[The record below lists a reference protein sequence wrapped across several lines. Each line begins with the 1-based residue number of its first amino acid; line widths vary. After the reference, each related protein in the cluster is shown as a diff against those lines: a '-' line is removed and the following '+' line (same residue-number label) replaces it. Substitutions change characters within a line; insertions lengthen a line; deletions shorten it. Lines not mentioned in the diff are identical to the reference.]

1 MPSLT
6 EVKHTAANSAVREK
20 SKNSH
25 ADKGQL
31 RVRLSCNSIVD
42 KDNHGYSVT
51 YMQSGRYQMAYGSSL
66 RIRNFKVSLPD
77 EEVVKAS
84 LFLSI
89 NGCVSFV
96 QSISPNDFTALF
108 HTFNPEKVDDELNL
122 LSTSED
128 EVIATS
134 TDQVPAAGT
143 NNA

>member
-6 EVKHTAANSAVREK
+6 EVKHSSAHSAVREK

-42 KDNHGYSVT
+42 KDSNGYSIT
-51 YMQSGRYQMAYGSSL
+51 YMQSGRYQMAYGTSL

-77 EEVVKAS
+77 EDVMKAS
-84 LFLSI
+84 MFLSF
-89 NGCVSFV
+89 GGSVSFV
-96 QSISPNDFTALF
+96 QSISLNDFTALF
-108 HTFNPEKVDDELNL
+108 HAFNPEKVNDELNL
-122 LSTSED
+122 LGTSEE
-128 EVIATS
+128 EVIATN
-134 TDQVPAAGT
+134 TDQVPVAGT

>member
-6 EVKHTAANSAVREK
+6 EVKHTPANLALREK

-31 RVRLSCNSIVD
+31 RVRLSCNAIVD
-42 KDNHGYSVT
+42 KDNNGYSIT
-51 YMQSGRYQMAYGSSL
+51 CMGAGRYQLAYGSSL

-77 EEVVKAS
+77 GDVMKAS
-84 LFLSI
+84 MFFMLD
-89 NGCVSFV
+89 GCIAFV
-96 QSISPNDFTALF
+96 QSISLNDFTALF
-108 HTFNPEKVDDELNL
+108 HAFNPEKVDDELNL
-122 LSTSED
+122 LGTSEE

-134 TDQVPAAGT
+134 TDQVPMAGT

>member
-6 EVKHTAANSAVREK
+6 EVKHTPANSAVREK

-25 ADKGQL
+25 AGKGQL
-31 RVRLSCNSIVD
+31 RVRLSCNAIVD
-42 KDNHGYSVT
+42 KDNNGYSIT
-51 YMQSGRYQMAYGSSL
+51 CMDSGRYQMAYGSSL

-77 EEVVKAS
+77 EDVMKAS

-89 NGCVSFV
+89 DGCVSFV
-96 QSISPNDFTALF
+96 QSISLNDFTAIF
-108 HTFNPEKVDDELNL
+108 HAFNPEKVDDELNL
-122 LSTSED
+122 LGTSEE

-134 TDQVPAAGT
+134 TDQVPMAGT